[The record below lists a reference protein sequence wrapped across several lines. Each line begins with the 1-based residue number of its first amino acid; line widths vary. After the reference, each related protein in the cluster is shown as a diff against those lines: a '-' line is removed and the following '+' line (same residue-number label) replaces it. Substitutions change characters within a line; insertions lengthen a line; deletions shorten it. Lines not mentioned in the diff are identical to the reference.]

1 MNTRT
6 LMQRPFCD
14 IEADYKWSVANLE
27 KARAEGNEQ
36 KEKFYEV
43 AVCNL
48 FEELQKCSS

>member
-1 MNTRT
+1 MHPDT
-6 LMQRPFCD
+6 LMQRPFCG
-14 IEADYKWSVANLE
+14 IGSDYERSVANLE